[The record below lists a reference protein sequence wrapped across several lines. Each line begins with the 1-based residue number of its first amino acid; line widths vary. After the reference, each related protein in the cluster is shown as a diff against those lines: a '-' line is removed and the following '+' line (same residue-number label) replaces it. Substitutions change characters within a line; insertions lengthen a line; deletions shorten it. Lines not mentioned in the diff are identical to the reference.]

1 MDNDLITE
9 EYIQITCG
17 NIPAIYVGP
26 EEQGK
31 NIVMCSILENTNL
44 EYSNSTSYNRQSLK

>member
-17 NIPAIYVGP
+17 NIPASYVGP

-31 NIVMCSILENTNL
+31 SIVMCSSLENTNL

>member
-17 NIPAIYVGP
+17 NVPAIYAGP

-31 NIVMCSILENTNL
+31 SIVMCSILENTNL